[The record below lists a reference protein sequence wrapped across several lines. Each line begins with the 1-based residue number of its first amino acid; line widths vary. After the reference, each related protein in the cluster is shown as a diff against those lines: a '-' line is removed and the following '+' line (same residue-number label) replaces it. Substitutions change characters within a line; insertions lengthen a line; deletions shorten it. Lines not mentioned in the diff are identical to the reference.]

1 MRFCDLLGVGL
12 GGFDIIRDKGQYLPD
27 VIAQGQGR
35 HVPAGW
41 HKRAGEI
48 FPFGD
53 DGGRIGANEFG
64 EAHMV

>member
-1 MRFCDLLGVGL
+1 
-12 GGFDIIRDKGQYLPD
+12 LPD